1 MKQLNREVID
11 YFKEHVNPGFLEYR
25 KSVTAGGD
33 YGAVE
38 WQAGSLN
45 TLVDTQGQEFI
56 DCLGGFGIFNVG
68 HRNPVVVSAVQNQ
81 LAKQPLH
88 SQELLDPLRAMLA
101 KTLAALTP
109 GKLKYSFFSNSG
121 TESVEA
127 AIKLAKAYQSP
138 RGKFT
143 FIATSG
149 AFHGKSLGALS
160 ATAKSTFR
168 KPFMP
173 LLPGF
178 RHVPFGDINAMRT
191 VLSECRK
198 TGDDVAAVI
207 LEPIQGEG
215 GVILPPQGYLPA
227 VRQLCDEFGAL
238 LILDEVQTGM
248 GRTGRMFAC
257 EHENVQPDILC
268 LAKALGGGVMPI
280 GATVATEEVFSVLFD
295 NPFLHTT
302 TFGGNPLACA
312 AALATINVLLEQNLP
327 AQAEQKGDMLLDGF
341 RQLGREYPDLVQ
353 EARGKGMLMAIEFV
367 DNEIGYSFASEMFRQ
382 RVLVAG
388 TLNNSKTI
396 RVEPPLT
403 LTIEQFAADSVDQT
417 VILSQV
423 RTVKLTQSGM
433 LANQKEDFNIKL
445 EDCDTTVSQ
454 NAAVIFNA
462 QQDATQPGAMA
473 NTAGAG
479 SAQNVALQ
487 LFGPDGK
494 NLDLGTT
501 SSAIGLINGENIIPL
516 SVDYIATGAATPGN
530 VASTATFQM
539 VYS

>member
-1 MKQLNREVID
+1 MKALNREVIE

-38 WQAGSLN
+38 WQAGGLN

-101 KTLAALTP
+101 K
-109 GKLKYSFFSNSG
+109 
-121 TESVEA
+121 
-127 AIKLAKAYQSP
+127 AYQSP

-178 RHVPFGDINAMRT
+178 RHVPFGNIEAMLT
-191 VLSECRK
+191 ALNECKK

-215 GVILPPQGYLPA
+215 GVILPPPGYLTA
-227 VRQLCDEFGAL
+227 VRKLCDEFGAL
-238 LILDEVQTGM
+238 MILDEVQTGM
-248 GRTGRMFAC
+248 GRTGKMFAC

-280 GATVATEEVFSVLFD
+280 GATIATEEVFSVLFD

-341 RQLGREYPDLVQ
+341 RQLAREYPDLVQ

-367 DNEIGYSFASEMFRQ
+367 DNEIGYNFASEMFRQ

-388 TLNNSKTI
+388 TLNNAKTI
-396 RVEPPLT
+396 RIEPPLT
-403 LTIEQFAADSVDQT
+403 LTIEQCELVIKAARKALAAMRVSVEE
-417 VILSQV
+417 
-423 RTVKLTQSGM
+423 
-433 LANQKEDFNIKL
+433 A
-445 EDCDTTVSQ
+445 
-454 NAAVIFNA
+454 
-462 QQDATQPGAMA
+462 
-473 NTAGAG
+473 
-479 SAQNVALQ
+479 
-487 LFGPDGK
+487 
-494 NLDLGTT
+494 
-501 SSAIGLINGENIIPL
+501 
-516 SVDYIATGAATPGN
+516 
-530 VASTATFQM
+530 
-539 VYS
+539 